1 MTLKIAI
8 DGPAG
13 SGKTTTAKLLA
24 KKLGILPVDT
34 GAMYRAVAYECLRRG
49 IDVNNRK
56 SVESII
62 DTINIDQKAVND
74 EIHTYLN
81 GEDISDKIRTPKVS
95 KIVSIVSSYKKVREK
110 LVEIQRKIAD
120 RQDVVIEGRDI
131 GTIVLKDADI
141 KIFMIASLEERAKRR
156 FKELKAQGV
165 DVSFDEVLN
174 DLKKR
179 DEMDSK
185 RELAPLKI
193 PEGAIVIDTTNKT
206 IEEQVEE
213 IIREVKNKIY
223 T

>member
-13 SGKTTTAKLLA
+13 SGKTTTAKLVA
-24 KKLGILPVDT
+24 KRLGILPVDT
-34 GAMYRAVAYECLRRG
+34 GAMYRAVAYECIRRG

-56 SVESII
+56 AVESIMG
-62 DTINIDQKAVND
+62 DINIDQKSIGD

-81 GEDISDKIRTPKVS
+81 GEDVSDKIRTPEVD

-110 LVEIQRKIAD
+110 LVEIQRKIAEK
-120 RQDVVIEGRDI
+120 QDVVIEGRDI
-131 GTIVLKDADI
+131 GTIVLKDADV
-141 KIFMIASLEERAKRR
+141 KIFMKASLEERAKRR
-156 FKELKAQGV
+156 FKELKEQGV
-165 DVSFDEVLN
+165 KVTFEEVLEE
-174 DLKKR
+174 LKKR

-193 PEGAIVIDTTNKT
+193 PEGAIIIDTTNKT

-213 IIREVKNKIY
+213 IIKEVYNK
-223 T
+223 THK

>member
-13 SGKTTTAKLLA
+13 SGKTTTARLVA
-24 KKLGILPVDT
+24 KRLGILPVDT
-34 GAMYRAVAYECLRRG
+34 GAMYRAVAYECLRHG
-49 IDVNNRK
+49 IDVK
-56 SVESII
+56 DKKAVENIMADI
-62 DTINIDQKAVND
+62 EIDQRLIND

-81 GEDISDKIRTPKVS
+81 GEDVSKEIRTPEVS
-95 KIVSIVSSYKKVREK
+95 NVVSIVSSYRKVREK
-110 LVEIQRKIAD
+110 LVEIQRKIAET
-120 RQDVVIEGRDI
+120 RDVVIEGRDI
-131 GTIVLKDADI
+131 GTVVLKDADV
-141 KIFMIASLEERAKRR
+141 KVFMKANLEERAKRR
-156 FKELKAQGV
+156 FKELKEQGV
-165 DVSFDEVLN
+165 NVTFEEVLN

-213 IIREVKNKIY
+213 IIKEVKNKIH